1 VALAVYQRY
10 QQDPESGV
18 FGDTVNVP
26 IG

>member
-1 VALAVYQRY
+1 VALAVYRRY